1 MYYKSLFTDLNQ
13 AQKNFT
19 YSSELKSISWKGA
32 GETGGVG
39 LGEREGL
46 GRGRKRAGKIE
57 GLGCPWAI
65 FE

>member
-1 MYYKSLFTDLNQ
+1 M
-13 AQKNFT
+13 
-19 YSSELKSISWKGA
+19 G
-32 GETGGVG
+32 GGVG